1 MDNFSLSFSDE
12 GKESL
17 YRAALIAF
25 FQQALK
31 QGIGKRLYS
40 FPPSRSEP
48 EERRNCIQRGVRAGE
63 RTRPNFRCL
72 IGRNRKAAEQ
82 RKLVRAGQGLQN
94 FFYPCMPLK
103 TAFKFIDA
111 VSGDSPGRVT
121 PCAAHRVQLGGAPS
135 RSRDRAKNY
144 CRGLKKSALKRNS

>member
-1 MDNFSLSFSDE
+1 MVQASFSKTFIRIPVVVGCATVDNFSLSFSDE

-48 EERRNCIQRGVRAGE
+48 ENGE
-63 RTRPNFRCL
+63 IAFKKVL
-72 IGRNRKAAEQ
+72 
-82 RKLVRAGQGLQN
+82 GQGRGHGL
-94 FFYPCMPLK
+94 
-103 TAFKFIDA
+103 TSDA
-111 VSGDSPGRVT
+111 S
-121 PCAAHRVQLGGAPS
+121 
-135 RSRDRAKNY
+135 
-144 CRGLKKSALKRNS
+144 